1 MVTASNPSATTTVV
15 TAGTTTHKLQSLPR
29 LISVDMLRGLVMV
42 IMALDHVRDYFTYL
56 TFPPEDLSR
65 TYGTLFFTRFITH
78 YCAPVF
84 FLLAGTGGFLAIAR
98 GKTAQ
103 EISRFYWTRGL
114 WLVFLELT
122 VISFGWSFTFLGFAI
137 VIWALGWCMVAM
149 GLIVRMPVRW
159 VASVGIGMIVFHNLL
174 DKVNPDSL
182 GKFSALWMVFHQQG
196 MAFIK
201 PPTIGFVVLYPL
213 IPWIGVMA
221 SGYALG
227 ALLMR
232 PDRRKLLLRLGF
244 GLTLA
249 FFILRGI
256 NLYGNGTVGPA
267 TSVGPWSMQAT
278 FSLTVISFFNTLKY
292 PPSLDYLLMT
302 LGPALLV
309 LAWFDGFKAERGL
322 SRVLL
327 VYGRVPMF
335 YYVLHIYLIHSLA
348 VIVAYLYHQPSA
360 WLFHGAVFLNPVPA
374 GYGHG
379 LPFIYFTWIAVVA
392 LLYLPCRWFMEF
404 KARHRDWSWLSYI

>member
-1 MVTASNPSATTTVV
+1 VVTTSNSSATV
-15 TAGTTTHKLQSLPR
+15 AAATTHGLPSVPR

-56 TFPPEDLSR
+56 TFAPEDLSH
-65 TYGTLFFTRFITH
+65 TYGALFFTRFITH
-78 YCAPVF
+78 YCAPIF
-84 FLLAGTGGFLAIAR
+84 FLLAGTGGFLAVSR
-98 GKTAQ
+98 GKTVQ

-114 WLVFLELT
+114 WLVLLELT

-149 GLIVRMPVRW
+149 GLIVRLPVRW
-159 VASVGIGMIVFHNLL
+159 IAAFGIAMIVFHNLL
-174 DKVNPDSL
+174 DRVTPDSF
-182 GKFSALWMVFHQQG
+182 GRFSALWMVLHQQG

-201 PPTIGFVVLYPL
+201 PPTIGLVVLYPL
-213 IPWIGVMA
+213 IPWVGVMA

-227 ALLMR
+227 ALLVR
-232 PDRRKLLLRLGF
+232 PDRRKILLRLGF
-244 GLTLA
+244 SLTLA

-267 TSVGPWSMQAT
+267 NSVGPWSVQPT
-278 FSLTVISFFNTLKY
+278 LSLTVISFFDTLKY

-309 LAWFDGFKAERGL
+309 LAWFDGLRAKHGI
-322 SRVLL
+322 SHILL

-335 YYVLHIYLIHSLA
+335 YYILHIYLIHVLA
-348 VIVAYLYHQPSA
+348 VIAAYLYHQPSA
-360 WLFHGAVFLNPVPA
+360 WLLHGAVFLNRVPP

-379 LPFIYFTWIAVVA
+379 LLFIYLMWIAVIA
-392 LLYLPCRWFMEF
+392 LLYLPCKWFMEF
-404 KARHRDWSWLSYI
+404 KARHRDWGWLSYI